1 MNDNFPSQLLQAL
14 TLGSST
20 ESSYQSSN
28 HRFALEECNRA
39 FEAASPSTLSTLPAP
54 SNSLLHKVTHVLE
67 SILLQDI
74 PNDKVDTGSAS
85 GTCNSETMVYS
96 EYLRAAKNVLR
107 WNLIW
112 QSLQPISAMSTPA
125 RTPAAVSGLDDNNQD
140 EGSSD
145 EDPNSTNGNPF
156 EALQQFSMLSL
167 YMSHLNASIGIPSRQ
182 EEARYATLCL
192 LHATY
197 HNTIDTSN
205 KEQQEEQQ
213 HSPLEYLVQDLSY
226 LQIFCKVMLNVA
238 STRAVQLANL
248 RLLHNLMVS
257 LPSFVKNLPQ
267 CKLSDA
273 YDDEDI
279 NNNAVVPLTN
289 INTVQDLLLYHVDV
303 CTRVEDGGGDDNND
317 DRHQEV
323 VTELTRILYILRAGR
338 TMDAQI
344 LKRLLLPPESRLLAI
359 MLLTDTPTGTV
370 MEMDVQ
376 SVLLDA
382 FEAQVSAVVDHT
394 LLGSEATSALT
405 PVLMLFNNLCQ
416 SHNEFRQAT
425 RSRIFP
431 NPIDLSAAAANPNE
445 TRMTPAD
452 APPGTLRNKC
462 IRLLSW
468 TESHTKRWMAE
479 LLWIVC
485 DGNAEEYVQRVGLG
499 NAMPLLNARG
509 LMELPTTDQS

>member
-14 TLGSST
+14 SLVSST

-67 SILLQDI
+67 SMLLQDI
-74 PNDKVDTGSAS
+74 PNDSDDTGSAS
-85 GTCNSETMVYS
+85 GTGNSETLVYS
-96 EYLRAAKNVLR
+96 EYLRAAKNLLR

-125 RTPAAVSGLDDNNQD
+125 PTPAAVSGLDDDNQD
-140 EGSSD
+140 EGGSG
-145 EDPNSTNGNPF
+145 ENLNSNNGNPF
-156 EALQQFSMLSL
+156 EALQRFSMLSL

-213 HSPLEYLVQDLSY
+213 QSPLEYLVQDLSY

-257 LPSFVKNLPQ
+257 LPSFVKDLHQ

-273 YDDEDI
+273 YDED
-279 NNNAVVPLTN
+279 NKNAVVPLTN

-303 CTRVEDGGGDDNND
+303 CTSVEDGGGDDND

-338 TMDAQI
+338 TMDAQL
-344 LKRLLLPPESRLLAI
+344 LKRLLLLPESRLLAI
-359 MLLTDTPTGTV
+359 MLLTDTPTAAV
-370 MEMDVQ
+370 IEMDVK
-376 SVLLDA
+376 SILMDA
-382 FEAQVSAVVDHT
+382 FEAQVSAVVDQT
-394 LLGSEATSALT
+394 LLGTEATSALT
-405 PVLMLFNNLCQ
+405 PVLMLFNNVCQ
-416 SHNEFRQAT
+416 NHIEFRQAT

-431 NPIDLSAAAANPNE
+431 NPIDSSSAAGNPND

-452 APPGTLRNKC
+452 APPGTLRNRC